1 MPNIFR
7 RVRSGAG
14 PTEFNSGGAAGRRVH
29 TERERLVPRAPIANK
44 MDITE
49 LEASLEQASL
59 GHGRILV
66 VEGHRGVGK
75 STFLSEAARHATA
88 RGFKVASGRGRAGEH
103 AAPGSAVWA
112 AVIRCA
118 PALSERRD
126 AGELVAS
133 ILSLAPFALI
143 LDDAHLVDELSF
155 RLIDE
160 LAERIRSRAA
170 MIVIAATPHLVD
182 ARALGV
188 INALRTHEYATTIRL
203 HALDDDAATDLI
215 RAALPGADPDF
226 CAECNELTG
235 GNPFLLSEL
244 AAWVGA
250 NRIAPAAGA
259 AHRALAPL
267 PPLAIREFVRRQLDD
282 IGTDARALAA
292 AIAISER
299 PLTLA
304 QGARLAGLDGKQS
317 LNAVEALLESGIA
330 VPGEVLSFAAPLT
343 ADCLRAE
350 TPEAVAADLHRRVAD
365 MALSGDLSGASS
377 SHHLLLAAP
386 TGSTEVVDRLVE
398 LADGEV
404 AGGNLGQARTLIR
417 RAIAERAE
425 ERSATPHLVARLG
438 LVDLLEG
445 RPGSTPRLAAAI
457 AGLDSSRDRADALLK
472 LGVSQVAAGAPHAAW
487 LSFDAARDLVDDAD
501 PLRAR
506 AEVSSLLTRLLVPE
520 ARDGAAARIEV
531 LALAPEVE
539 SRPHGA
545 ELLMAHA
552 WQRLCRGA
560 PSVEVARLA
569 DRALAMPTPGP
580 SINGYLG
587 TTGAILFA
595 IVDDFD
601 RAHRICDTC
610 ARAARE
616 RGLLLAERSIELA
629 RAVALLHQGRLL
641 DAADLARSLLGSDN
655 GSHRF
660 HAAEAS
666 AILASALHEQGNHDE
681 AEQIIRAAL
690 AAAPADEPR
699 GLLLLEVSA
708 RVSLERG
715 ELAQALRLVA
725 EAQSLA
731 TALGVANPALVAW
744 QPTAARC
751 YKAVGQSRRG
761 AALAQEALEVA
772 ESFGM
777 PRAIALALRT
787 KASIEGPPGEIDLL
801 KAALEVTETSDAEL
815 ERAKVL
821 LSYGDALHRAGRD
834 ELARKPLRAGIGL
847 ADRLGAKSI
856 SRRGLA
862 TLRAA
867 GGRPRRTRMAGPEAL
882 TPAERHVVDLAAA
895 GATNREIAE
904 ALVITRKTVEWH
916 LKKVFVKLDISS
928 RDQIPEVMES
938 ERPRSIRP

>member
-7 RVRSGAG
+7 CGRSGTRR
-14 PTEFNSGGAAGRRVH
+14 TEFNSGGAAGRRVH
-29 TERERLVPRAPIANK
+29 VEGERLVPRAPIARK
-44 MDITE
+44 TEITE
-49 LEASLEQASL
+49 LEASLAQASL
-59 GHGRILV
+59 GRGRILL

-75 STFLSEAARHATA
+75 STLLNEAARQATA

-103 AAPGSAVWA
+103 AAPGSAVWS
-112 AVIRCA
+112 AVVRCA
-118 PALSERRD
+118 PAMSERRG

-133 ILSLAPFALI
+133 VLSLAPVVLI

-155 RLIDE
+155 GLVDE
-160 LAERIRSRAA
+160 LAERIRSRPA
-170 MIVIAATPHLVD
+170 MIVLAASTHLLD
-182 ARALGV
+182 PRALGV
-188 INALRTHEYATTIRL
+188 MNALRSHEYAATIRL
-203 HALDDDAATDLI
+203 HPLDDDDATDLI
-215 RAALPGADPDF
+215 RAALPGADPAF

-235 GNPFLLSEL
+235 GNPFLVSEL

-259 AHRALAPL
+259 ARRALAPL

-282 IGTDARALAA
+282 VGTDASALAA

-299 PLTLA
+299 PLTLE
-304 QGARLAGLDGKQS
+304 QGARLAGLEGKQG
-317 LNAVEALLESGIA
+317 LHAVEALLESGIVTA
-330 VPGEVLSFAAPLT
+330 GEVLSFAAPLT
-343 ADCLRAE
+343 AECLRAE
-350 TPEAVAADLHRRVAD
+350 TPEAVAADLHRRAAD
-365 MALSGDLSGASS
+365 MARSGDLSAASIS
-377 SHHLLLAAP
+377 RHLLAPP
-386 TGSTEVVDRLVE
+386 TGSAEAVDRLLE

-404 AGGNLGQARTLIR
+404 AGGNLDQARTLIR
-417 RAIAERAE
+417 RAIAEHPE

-445 RPGSTPRLAAAI
+445 RRGSTPTLAAAV
-457 AGLDSSRDRADALLK
+457 AALDSSHDRADALLK

-487 LSFDAARDLVDDAD
+487 FSFDAARDLVDEHD

-520 ARDGAAARIEV
+520 ARGAAAARLDELV
-531 LALAPEVE
+531 GEPGVE
-539 SRPHGA
+539 STPHGA
-545 ELLMAHA
+545 ELVMAHA

-569 DRALAMPTPGP
+569 DRALALPAPGP
-580 SINGYLG
+580 SINGYLD
-587 TTGAILFA
+587 TMAAILFA

-601 RAHRICDTC
+601 RAHQICDTC
-610 ARAARE
+610 AGAARE

-641 DAADLARSLLGSDN
+641 DAGDLARSLLGSDN

-666 AILASALHEQGNHDE
+666 AILASAQHEQGNHDD
-681 AEQIIRAAL
+681 AEQIIRTAL
-690 AAAPADEPR
+690 AAVPADEPR

-708 RVSLERG
+708 RVWLERG
-715 ELAQALRLVA
+715 ELAQALRIVA

-744 QPTAARC
+744 QPTAAQC
-751 YKAVGQSRRG
+751 YKAVGQPRR
-761 AALAQEALEVA
+761 AAGLAQEALEVA

-787 KASIEGPPGEIDLL
+787 KASIEGPPTEIDLL
-801 KAALEVTETSDAEL
+801 KAALEVIETSDAEL

-834 ELARKPLRAGIGL
+834 ELAREPLRAGIGL

-867 GGRPRRTRMAGPEAL
+867 GGRPRRVRMAGPEAL

-928 RDQIPEVMES
+928 RDQLPEVMES
-938 ERPRSIRP
+938 ERLRSVRP